1 MATRHVLLP
10 TDDGRDLIGAV
21 PAEVEVGVWN
31 GTGDLP
37 EAARATGFWV
47 PPFLSGSQLSSA
59 MTQMSDLQVVQ
70 LLSAGADAYVGRVP
84 EHVMLCDARGVHTS
98 STSEWVLA
106 VLLASL
112 RDIPRFVRAQEARK
126 WDQSRTDELAGKRAL
141 IVGAGAIGDGVRSR
155 LLPFEVDVTMVA
167 RTPRDGVHSVDEL
180 PALLPDADIV
190 VVIDPLT
197 DATRGLADAKFFAAM
212 RDGALFIN
220 GARGPVADTEALAAE
235 VLSGRLRAA
244 LDVTDPE
251 PLPADSPLWSMPNVV
266 ITPHCAADAEL
277 TDDRIRA
284 ILVDNLQRFAAGQE
298 LRNVVNKAAGY

>member
-1 MATRHVLLP
+1 MATQHVLLP
-10 TDDGRDLIGAV
+10 TEDGRDLIGAV

-155 LLPFEVDVTMVA
+155 LVPFEVDVTMVA

-190 VVIDPLT
+190 VVIVPLT

-251 PLPADSPLWSMPNVV
+251 PLPAEHPLWDAEGLLL
-266 ITPHCAADAEL
+266 TPHVGGAVPGFPRRAFGLVGEQ
-277 TDDRIRA
+277 IR
-284 ILVDNLQRFAAGQE
+284 RWAAGE
-298 LRNVVNKAAGY
+298 PLINAVVNGY